1 MTDSNARA
9 RSSTHPAPHWV
20 AWIIGGAAVALCSL
34 VFLLWGINGPIYA
47 LAYAPK
53 GDMVA
58 SAGFEGI
65 VHLNEPT
72 TGGLIR
78 DFVPVPLKGAKK

>member
-34 VFLLWGINGPIYA
+34 VFLLWGINGPIYLFDLVA
-47 LAYAPK
+47 AYC
-53 GDMVA
+53 
-58 SAGFEGI
+58 GF
-65 VHLNEPT
+65 
-72 TGGLIR
+72 
-78 DFVPVPLKGAKK
+78 